1 MSARTSFPA
10 GRPVILSPTLRIVV
24 PALLVAC
31 VVATGE
37 TLVRAQDPALRWGK
51 GAPFPE
57 PEEELYGLEAGGKM
71 YVIGGF
77 GSNGRPAPAMV
88 YEYDPVADRWAKKK
102 PIPVAVHH
110 QAQTEFNGKIYVF
123 GGCMRPSSGPGMNG
137 WEPVDN
143 AWEYDPVADSWRA
156 LAPMPGKR
164 CAAIAEEVA
173 GRIYVIGGA
182 TIMENSGETALFGNR
197 PARVVGTNQV
207 YDPAT
212 NTWANRS
219 PMPTTRNHAFSGAV
233 NGKIYVIG
241 GRLGAAHVTAS
252 SNTDVVEEY
261 DPARDAWGA
270 VKARMPTA
278 RSGGGWATYD
288 GRIYVSGGE
297 QQSDRWHATFRA
309 FEAYEPATN
318 RWIIL
323 PSMPSARHGN
333 AAAFIGNRFHNV
345 SGKPE
350 GGGLPDLGGKA
361 TAAHDVLEI
370 PATIGTY

>member
-1 MSARTSFPA
+1 MTARRTLSAVAA
-10 GRPVILSPTLRIVV
+10 GLGLLVSIVGMGQARLFAQDPTLRW
-24 PALLVAC
+24 AKA
-31 VVATGE
+31 
-37 TLVRAQDPALRWGK
+37 
-51 GAPFPE
+51 APFPE
-57 PEEELYGLEAGGKM
+57 PEEELYGVAAGGRM

-88 YEYDPVADRWAKKK
+88 YEYDATADRWTKKK
-102 PIPVAVHH
+102 PIPVPVHH
-110 QAQTEFNGKIYVF
+110 QAQTEYNGKIYVF
-123 GGCMRPSSGPGMNG
+123 GGCMRPLTGAGAGG

-143 AWEYDPVADSWRA
+143 AWEYDPAADSWKA
-156 LAPMPGKR
+156 LAPMPGRR
-164 CAAIAEEVA
+164 CAAIAEQVA
-173 GRIYVIGGA
+173 GKIYVIGGA
-182 TIMENSGETALFGNR
+182 TVMENSGETAMFANR
-197 PARVVGTNQV
+197 PVRVLGTNQM

-212 NTWANRS
+212 NTWSNRS

-241 GRLGAAHVTAS
+241 GRLAAAHIPVS

-261 DPARDAWGA
+261 DPARDLWGA
-270 VKARMPTA
+270 VKSRMPTP
-278 RSGGGWATYD
+278 RSGGGWATYN

-297 QQSDRWHATFRA
+297 WQTDRWNATLRA

-323 PSMPSARHGN
+323 PSMPSARHGS

-350 GGGLPDLGGKA
+350 GGGLPDLAGKA
-361 TAAHDVLEI
+361 TAAHDVLEF
-370 PATIGTY
+370 PAASGTR